1 MPTASRVRCRDE
13 SAGSNNSDTV
23 KRSSSS
29 KKQKTSSSS
38 SNKKLSATAAAAAA
52 KAGVGNGDI
61 DGFYTVEKIVDHRV
75 DKKTGTTTY
84 LTRWVNYTPKDDTWE
99 PLSNIDS
106 TGHVDRYIRSQ
117 QSKTLH
123 KDSVNV
129 AVIEYDDGET
139 ELVNM
144 TNEKYR
150 PYNEEH
156 DDDDMLY
163 MDVDDS
169 YENDTNLLI
178 VGEKIE
184 ILWKYVKMYFPCK
197 IISYVTPPSDSTTV
211 PAIPPQSPLAERTTT
226 LTSVIDYLKK
236 AWSPSRL

>member
-13 SAGSNNSDTV
+13 SAGSNNSDTI
-23 KRSSSS
+23 KRSSSK
-29 KKQKTSSSS
+29 KKQKTSSS
-38 SNKKLSATAAAAAA
+38 SNKKLSATAAAAA
-52 KAGVGNGDI
+52 KAGVGSGDI

-99 PLSNIDS
+99 PLINIAN

-144 TNEKYR
+144 N
-150 PYNEEH
+150 
-156 DDDDMLY
+156 
-163 MDVDDS
+163 VDDR
-169 YENDTNLLI
+169 YESDTSLLI

-184 ILWKYVKMYFPCK
+184 ILWKYAKMYFPCK
-197 IISYVTPPSDSTTV
+197 IISYVPPPSDSTV
-211 PAIPPQSPLAERTTT
+211 PAIPPQPPLAERTTT

>member
-1 MPTASRVRCRDE
+1 M
-13 SAGSNNSDTV
+13 
-23 KRSSSS
+23 
-29 KKQKTSSSS
+29 
-38 SNKKLSATAAAAAA
+38 
-52 KAGVGNGDI
+52 
-61 DGFYTVEKIVDHRV
+61 
-75 DKKTGTTTY
+75 
-84 LTRWVNYTPKDDTWE
+84 
-99 PLSNIDS
+99 
-106 TGHVDRYIRSQ
+106 
-117 QSKTLH
+117 
-123 KDSVNV
+123 NV

-163 MDVDDS
+163 MDVDDR
-169 YENDTNLLI
+169 YESDTSLLI

-184 ILWKYVKMYFPCK
+184 ILWKYAKMYFPCK
-197 IISYVTPPSDSTTV
+197 IISYVPPPSDSTV
-211 PAIPPQSPLAERTTT
+211 PAIPPQPPLAERTTT